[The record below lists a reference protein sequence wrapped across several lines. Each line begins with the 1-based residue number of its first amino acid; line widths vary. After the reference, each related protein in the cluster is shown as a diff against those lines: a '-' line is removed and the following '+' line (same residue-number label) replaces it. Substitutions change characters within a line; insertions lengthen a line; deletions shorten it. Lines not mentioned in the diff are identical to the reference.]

1 MQCWAAVETPQ
12 IAISRSFVTDFAVR
26 RHPHWKRHSAAP
38 SVTDFPEDGPPPIL
52 PQIGTC
58 DGPFRHGL
66 RLFPKI
72 PGFGL
77 AIRRGEG
84 SLAPRFSFFWQA
96 VGAPVPCQKLLSRG
110 NVGRKTHQQHNTTPN
125 QTHTMS
131 TAIAE
136 PANQELNDLIDSKF
150 REFREG
156 SIVKGTILEI
166 RPQVVL
172 VDVGYKSE
180 GAIPS
185 NEFEDEEIEIGDEI
199 EVLLE
204 KLENE
209 EGMVVLSKEKAAH
222 KQNWEKIVKVFQ
234 DGGLVRGKV
243 KSVVKGGLTVNV
255 GVEAFLPGSQ
265 VDIIPPKDL
274 NEYVGNVYEF
284 KIVKVN
290 DERKNIV
297 LSRRE
302 VIEAERSELRQ
313 RFLLTVKIGDKVTG
327 AIKNITDFG
336 AFVDLQGMDGLL
348 HITDMSWGR
357 INHPSEL
364 LHIGQSVDVVILD
377 VDREKER
384 VSLGL
389 KQMSENPWEDIE
401 RKYPI
406 GANVRGRVTKLLPYG
421 AFVEI
426 ERGVEGL
433 VHVSELSWVK
443 RITRPSDVL
452 EIGQEIH
459 AVVLGISIEEQKISL
474 GVRQL
479 EVNPWDEIEL
489 RYPVGATIRGP
500 VRNLTAYGAFVEL
513 EEGIDGMIHVSDMS
527 WTRKINH
534 PSEVLKK
541 NDEVEATVLAIDKA
555 NQRVSL
561 GIKQTEEDP
570 WSLIDGRFKVG
581 DLVKGT
587 VAKIASFGAFIS
599 LDGDIDGLIH
609 ISQLSEEH
617 VEKVKDVIKMGEEV
631 EARVI
636 KVDKVERRIGLS
648 IKAVNYSEEQL
659 KKESASFE
667 SLRPSSE
674 MVGLE
679 QAFNLAAAASED
691 WSPGE

>member
-1 MQCWAAVETPQ
+1 
-12 IAISRSFVTDFAVR
+12 
-26 RHPHWKRHSAAP
+26 
-38 SVTDFPEDGPPPIL
+38 
-52 PQIGTC
+52 
-58 DGPFRHGL
+58 
-66 RLFPKI
+66 
-72 PGFGL
+72 
-77 AIRRGEG
+77 
-84 SLAPRFSFFWQA
+84 
-96 VGAPVPCQKLLSRG
+96 
-110 NVGRKTHQQHNTTPN
+110 
-125 QTHTMS
+125 MS
-131 TAIAE
+131 TAIAA
-136 PANQELNDLIDSKF
+136 PANTELSDLIDSKF

-172 VDVGYKSE
+172 VDIGYKSE

-204 KLENE
+204 KLEND

-243 KSVVKGGLTVNV
+243 KGVIKGGLTVNV

-313 RFLLTVKIGDKVTG
+313 QFLQTVKIGDKVTG
-327 AIKNITDFG
+327 AIKNLTDFG

-364 LHIGQSVDVVILD
+364 LHIGQAVDVVILD

-389 KQMSENPWEDIE
+389 KQMSDNPWEDIE

-406 GANVRGRVTKLLPYG
+406 GQRVKGRVTKLLPYG
-421 AFVEI
+421 AFIEI

-433 VHVSELSWVK
+433 VHVYELSWVK

-452 EIGQEIH
+452 DIGQEIE

-479 EVNPWDEIEL
+479 DSNPWDEIEL
-489 RYPVGATIRGP
+489 RYPVGATIKGP

-541 NDEVEATVLAIDKA
+541 SDEVEAIVLAIDKA

-570 WSLIDGRFKVG
+570 WSLIDERFKVG

-599 LDGDIDGLIH
+599 LAGDIDGLIH
-609 ISQLSEEH
+609 ISQLSEDH
-617 VEKVKDVIKMGEEV
+617 VEKVKDIIKVGDEI

-636 KVDKVERRIGLS
+636 KVDKVERRVGLS
-648 IKAVNYSEEQL
+648 IKAVGYTEEQL

-679 QAFNLAAAASED
+679 QAFNLAAAASEE
-691 WSPGE
+691 WSPGGEA

>member
-1 MQCWAAVETPQ
+1 
-12 IAISRSFVTDFAVR
+12 
-26 RHPHWKRHSAAP
+26 
-38 SVTDFPEDGPPPIL
+38 
-52 PQIGTC
+52 
-58 DGPFRHGL
+58 
-66 RLFPKI
+66 
-72 PGFGL
+72 
-77 AIRRGEG
+77 
-84 SLAPRFSFFWQA
+84 
-96 VGAPVPCQKLLSRG
+96 
-110 NVGRKTHQQHNTTPN
+110 
-125 QTHTMS
+125 MS
-131 TAIAE
+131 TAIEA
-136 PANQELNDLIDSKF
+136 PANTELNDLIDSKF

-172 VDVGYKSE
+172 VDIGYKSE

-204 KLENE
+204 KLEND

-243 KSVVKGGLTVNV
+243 KGVIKGGLTVNV

-313 RFLLTVKIGDKVTG
+313 TFLQSVKIGDKVTG
-327 AIKNITDFG
+327 AIKNLTDFG

-401 RKYPI
+401 RKFPI
-406 GANVRGRVTKLLPYG
+406 GQRVKGRVTKLLPYG

-452 EIGQEIH
+452 DIGQEIE

-479 EVNPWDEIEL
+479 DSNPWDEIEL
-489 RYPVGATIRGP
+489 RYPVGATIKGP

-513 EEGIDGMIHVSDMS
+513 EEGIDGMIHVSDLS

-534 PSEVLKK
+534 PSEMLKK
-541 NDEVEATVLAIDKA
+541 GDDLEAVVLDIDKA
-555 NQRVSL
+555 NQRISL
-561 GIKQTEEDP
+561 GVKQLDNDP
-570 WSLIDGRFKVG
+570 WKEIDGRFRIG

-587 VAKIASFGAFIS
+587 VSKLTNFGAFIQ
-599 LDGDIDGLIH
+599 LQDDIDGLVH
-609 ISQLSEEH
+609 ISQISEDR
-617 VEKVKDVIKMGEEV
+617 VEKVKDVLKVGQEV

-636 KVDKVERRIGLS
+636 KVDKAERRIGLS
-648 IKAVNYSEEQL
+648 VKAANYSEEAIR
-659 KKESASFE
+659 KEAEAFDT
-667 SLRPSSE
+667 LRPGE
-674 MVGLE
+674 DMVGLD
-679 QAFNLAAAASED
+679 QAFQFAED
-691 WSPGE
+691 EYRPGQPKK

>member
-1 MQCWAAVETPQ
+1 MASPDGEPAWEPGIFGLPCGSGPLA
-12 IAISRSFVTDFAVR
+12 SRPRFTFQFAGEQLEPR
-26 RHPHWKRHSAAP
+26 
-38 SVTDFPEDGPPPIL
+38 GPPAL
-52 PQIGTC
+52 P
-58 DGPFRHGL
+58 
-66 RLFPKI
+66 
-72 PGFGL
+72 PGQL
-77 AIRRGEG
+77 SEG
-84 SLAPRFSFFWQA
+84 KA
-96 VGAPVPCQKLLSRG
+96 K
-110 NVGRKTHQQHNTTPN
+110 PN
-125 QTHTMS
+125 QPNPNPATNMS
-131 TAIAE
+131 TAVLE
-136 PANQELNDLIDSKF
+136 NTNQELSDLIDAKF

-156 SIVKGTILEI
+156 TIVKGTIIEI

-172 VDVGYKSE
+172 VDIGYKSE

-185 NEFEDEEIEIGDEI
+185 NEFEDEEIEAGDEV

-204 KLENE
+204 RLEND

-243 KSVVKGGLTVNV
+243 KAVVKGGLTVNV

-302 VIEAERSELRQ
+302 VIEAERAELRQ
-313 RFLLTVKIGDKVTG
+313 HFLQSVKVGDKVTG
-327 AIKNITDFG
+327 AVKNITDFG

-357 INHPSEL
+357 INHPSEML
-364 LHIGQSVDVVILD
+364 IIGQPVDVVILD

-389 KQMSENPWEDIE
+389 KQMSDNPWEDIE
-401 RKYPI
+401 RKFAI
-406 GANVRGRVTKLLPYG
+406 GSNVKGKVTKLLPYG
-421 AFVEI
+421 AFIEL

-452 EIGQEIH
+452 ELDQVIE

-479 EVNPWDEIEL
+479 EPNPWDEIES
-489 RYPVGATIRGP
+489 RYPIGATIKGP

-513 EEGIDGMIHVSDMS
+513 EEGIDGMVHVSDMS

-541 NDEVEATVLAIDKA
+541 NDEVEAIVLSIDKA

-561 GIKQTEEDP
+561 GLKQLEDDP
-570 WSLIDGRFKVG
+570 WSHIDERFKVG

-609 ISQLSEEH
+609 ISQLSEDH
-617 VEKVKDVIKMGEEV
+617 VEKVKDVIKVGDEV

-648 IKAVNYSEEQL
+648 IKAVNYSEADL

-679 QAFNLAAAASED
+679 QAFNLAALATEEWSPSED
-691 WSPGE
+691 